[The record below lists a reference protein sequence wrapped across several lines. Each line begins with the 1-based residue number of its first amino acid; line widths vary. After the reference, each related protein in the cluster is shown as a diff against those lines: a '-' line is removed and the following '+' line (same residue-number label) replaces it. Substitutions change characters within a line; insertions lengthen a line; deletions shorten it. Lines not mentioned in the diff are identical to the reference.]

1 LEKTVQKIP
10 FLRLTVALTAG
21 IAIGSSIYFPVS
33 LALVILFGLTILL
46 FILHKKY
53 RYSFT
58 FGFGFGIHL
67 VFIIIGNLIFQLY
80 NTEPFF
86 YKDGIFQ
93 ATVLETPQEKP
104 NSYKSLVRIEA
115 FSNDS
120 AICKAHENVIVY
132 FEKDVKAKLLAPG
145 ENIVFRQ
152 NPERIKN
159 SGNPYEFDYKKYL
172 QRKKIYRQ
180 LYLRSESWNTTPVKP
195 LFSSVILA
203 EQTRESL
210 LKIYRS
216 QKLGEEQFKILSAL
230 TLGYKRELDPEIKQ
244 VFSASGAMHVLA
256 VSGLHVGIIFVA
268 LTFIFGFLK
277 NKRFGRILFVV
288 FIVSS
293 LWVYAFITGL
303 SPSVERAAAM
313 FSFVVA
319 GNSLRRQISIYNSL
333 AASAFILL
341 LVNPNNL
348 FEVGFQLSYSAVF
361 GIVYLQ
367 PRLNKLYTTKNK
379 LLNYLWALLTVS
391 VAAQIATFPFTLYYF
406 NQFPTFFW
414 ISNLFV
420 IPAVTILI
428 PLGITLLIVA
438 PIPVLSSIISTTL
451 NYIIYAVYFLL
462 QQIEQL
468 PFSVV
473 YISIH
478 SIEFTGVLI
487 SMIFFFLFLKT
498 RRIYHIKTI
507 LITVFLMAV
516 FSLLNNVRNFDRN
529 EIIVYN
535 SPENTIVHLISGKR
549 NYVVSEYE
557 IDKTAGVG
565 NLVETT
571 IRKLHLEEPLFINGN
586 ETFKDEKL
594 IAQNGF
600 LNFGGKQILF
610 NWPDRSIPWEIK
622 PDLIINPVYSA
633 RSDTTHFQSV
643 KFISNKKYIPRN
655 FQHSAQ
661 VYHVQRQGAFRE
673 KW

>member
-1 LEKTVQKIP
+1 ML
-10 FLRLTVALTAG
+10 
-21 IAIGSSIYFPVS
+21 
-33 LALVILFGLTILL
+33 
-46 FILHKKY
+46 
-53 RYSFT
+53 
-58 FGFGFGIHL
+58 
-67 VFIIIGNLIFQLY
+67 IGNLIFQLY
-80 NTEPFF
+80 NKEPFF

-120 AICKAHENVIVY
+120 AICKAHENIIVY

-195 LFSSVILA
+195 SFSAVILA

-210 LKIYRS
+210 LEIYRS
-216 QKLGEEQFKILSAL
+216 QNLGEEQFKILSAL
-230 TLGYKRELDPEIKQ
+230 TLGYKRELDTEIKQ

-367 PRLNKLYTTKNK
+367 PRLNNLYTTKNK
-379 LLNYLWALLTVS
+379 LINYLWALLTVS

-420 IPAVTILI
+420 IPAVTVLI
-428 PLGITLLIVA
+428 PLGIALLIVA

-516 FSLLNNVRNFDRN
+516 FSLLNNVDNFNRN
-529 EIIVYN
+529 EIIIYN
-535 SPENTIVHLISGKR
+535 SPENTTVHLISGKR

-565 NLVETT
+565 NLVEAT
-571 IRKLHLEEPLFINGN
+571 IRKLHLEEPTFINGN

-655 FQHSAQ
+655 FQHSEQ

>member
-1 LEKTVQKIP
+1 
-10 FLRLTVALTAG
+10 
-21 IAIGSSIYFPVS
+21 
-33 LALVILFGLTILL
+33 
-46 FILHKKY
+46 
-53 RYSFT
+53 
-58 FGFGFGIHL
+58 
-67 VFIIIGNLIFQLY
+67 
-80 NTEPFF
+80 
-86 YKDGIFQ
+86 
-93 ATVLETPQEKP
+93 
-104 NSYKSLVRIEA
+104 
-115 FSNDS
+115 
-120 AICKAHENVIVY
+120 
-132 FEKDVKAKLLAPG
+132 
-145 ENIVFRQ
+145 
-152 NPERIKN
+152 
-159 SGNPYEFDYKKYL
+159 
-172 QRKKIYRQ
+172 
-180 LYLRSESWNTTPVKP
+180 
-195 LFSSVILA
+195 
-203 EQTRESL
+203 
-210 LKIYRS
+210 
-216 QKLGEEQFKILSAL
+216 
-230 TLGYKRELDPEIKQ
+230 
-244 VFSASGAMHVLA
+244 
-256 VSGLHVGIIFVA
+256 
-268 LTFIFGFLK
+268 
-277 NKRFGRILFVV
+277 
-288 FIVSS
+288 
-293 LWVYAFITGL
+293 
-303 SPSVERAAAM
+303 
-313 FSFVVA
+313 
-319 GNSLRRQISIYNSL
+319 
-333 AASAFILL
+333 
-341 LVNPNNL
+341 
-348 FEVGFQLSYSAVF
+348 
-361 GIVYLQ
+361 
-367 PRLNKLYTTKNK
+367 
-379 LLNYLWALLTVS
+379 
-391 VAAQIATFPFTLYYF
+391 
-406 NQFPTFFW
+406 
-414 ISNLFV
+414 LFV

-438 PIPVLSSIISTTL
+438 PIPLLSSIISTTL
-451 NYIIYAVYFLL
+451 NYIIYVVYFLL

>member
-1 LEKTVQKIP
+1 
-10 FLRLTVALTAG
+10 
-21 IAIGSSIYFPVS
+21 
-33 LALVILFGLTILL
+33 
-46 FILHKKY
+46 
-53 RYSFT
+53 
-58 FGFGFGIHL
+58 
-67 VFIIIGNLIFQLY
+67 
-80 NTEPFF
+80 
-86 YKDGIFQ
+86 
-93 ATVLETPQEKP
+93 
-104 NSYKSLVRIEA
+104 
-115 FSNDS
+115 
-120 AICKAHENVIVY
+120 
-132 FEKDVKAKLLAPG
+132 
-145 ENIVFRQ
+145 
-152 NPERIKN
+152 
-159 SGNPYEFDYKKYL
+159 
-172 QRKKIYRQ
+172 
-180 LYLRSESWNTTPVKP
+180 
-195 LFSSVILA
+195 
-203 EQTRESL
+203 
-210 LKIYRS
+210 
-216 QKLGEEQFKILSAL
+216 
-230 TLGYKRELDPEIKQ
+230 
-244 VFSASGAMHVLA
+244 
-256 VSGLHVGIIFVA
+256 
-268 LTFIFGFLK
+268 
-277 NKRFGRILFVV
+277 
-288 FIVSS
+288 
-293 LWVYAFITGL
+293 
-303 SPSVERAAAM
+303 
-313 FSFVVA
+313 
-319 GNSLRRQISIYNSL
+319 
-333 AASAFILL
+333 
-341 LVNPNNL
+341 
-348 FEVGFQLSYSAVF
+348 
-361 GIVYLQ
+361 
-367 PRLNKLYTTKNK
+367 
-379 LLNYLWALLTVS
+379 
-391 VAAQIATFPFTLYYF
+391 
-406 NQFPTFFW
+406 
-414 ISNLFV
+414 LFV

-516 FSLLNNVRNFDRN
+516 FSLLNNVRNFNRN

-549 NYVVSEYE
+549 NYVVSEYG